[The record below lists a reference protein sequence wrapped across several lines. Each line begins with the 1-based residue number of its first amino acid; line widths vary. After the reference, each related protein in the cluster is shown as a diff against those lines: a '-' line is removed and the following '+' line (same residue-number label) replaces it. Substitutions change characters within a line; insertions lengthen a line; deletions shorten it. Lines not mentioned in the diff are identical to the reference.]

1 MPSQSSNP
9 PATEG
14 RRARRTALVTGA
26 SAGIGEAIARC
37 LAREGFRLVLV
48 ARRAGK
54 LERLAAELR
63 GAHGTTVDVLPADLA
78 APGAAAAL
86 AAALSRKRRPVD
98 LLVNN
103 AGTLEQGA
111 FTAIAAARH
120 RAIVDLNVAV
130 PTALLA
136 AFVPGMV
143 RRGRGWVLNVA
154 SIAAFQPLPGLATY
168 AASKAYLLSLSEALG
183 EELAGSGVT
192 VTALCPGITATAML
206 GGAKAHNPKLARL
219 PEFVV
224 GDVAEVAEAGVRGC
238 LRGEA
243 VVVPGAVN
251 QAAVL
256 AARSAPAWLVRKLT
270 GVVGRRLV

>member
-1 MPSQSSNP
+1 MPGKTRT
-9 PATEG
+9 PAAADG
-14 RRARRTALVTGA
+14 RGPRRTALVTGA
-26 SAGIGEAIARC
+26 SAGIGEAIAGC

-48 ARRAGK
+48 ARSAGK
-54 LERLAAELR
+54 LEGLAAELR
-63 GAHGTTVDVLPADLA
+63 GTCGVAVEVIPTDLA
-78 APGAAAAL
+78 APGAVAAL
-86 AAALSRKRRPVD
+86 AAALARKRRTID

-103 AGTLEQGA
+103 AGTLEQGG
-111 FTAIAAARH
+111 FTVIAAARH
-120 RAIVDLNVAV
+120 RAIVELNVAV
-130 PTALLA
+130 PTAMLA
-136 AFVPGMV
+136 AFVPAMV
-143 RRGRGWVLNVA
+143 RRGWGRVLNVA
-154 SIAAFQPLPGLATY
+154 SIGAFQPVPGLATY

-183 EELAGSGVT
+183 EELAGTGVT

-219 PEFVV
+219 PGFVV

-256 AARSAPAWLVRKLT
+256 AAGSTPKWLLRKVA
-270 GVVGRRLV
+270 GVVGRKMI